1 MAPGLLVIS
10 DDRLP
15 DRWNCTA
22 LYTFQLT
29 QGLPL
34 FSAQADRLLVLG
46 IVDLVPSL
54 LSHDTQY
61 NQIWVARDYPC
72 DANFF

>member
-34 FSAQADRLLVLG
+34 FSTEADRLPDLKML
-46 IVDLVPSL
+46 DLVSSL
-54 LSHDTQY
+54 LSHDTQC
-61 NQIWVARDYPC
+61 NQIWKARDYPC